1 MWLRDNLAIYR
12 AEYTLQST
20 SWNNFLMSRSKQ
32 TLLGYLKIQSQKQ
45 SKLPKYAKNFV
56 WCNKICTVGPELGGH
71 PQGMVRWLLNF
82 RFQRLGIIQKTINN
96 TTPLYAI
103 IDPLMFRISLKNT
116 TYFDFVGT

>member
-1 MWLRDNLAIYR
+1 
-12 AEYTLQST
+12 
-20 SWNNFLMSRSKQ
+20 MSRSKQ
-32 TLLGYLKIQSQKQ
+32 TLLGYWKIQSQKQ

-71 PQGMVRWLLNF
+71 TQGMVRRQLKF
-82 RFQRLGIIQKTINN
+82 RLQRLGIIQKTINN
-96 TTPLYAI
+96 TTPLYVI